1 MDLDHPEYIKLR
13 LEDTGSKLCF
23 REPQPTNNA
32 KCNATPDVFY
42 GRSCLRAGIEGID
55 LRIKGDGFITFS
67 SGKAHFI
74 RNKQKITK
82 QLAVASM

>member
-13 LEDTGSKLCF
+13 LEDADSKPCF
-23 REPQPTNNA
+23 REPLPIYNV
-32 KCNATPDVFY
+32 KCNSTPDVFY

-67 SGKAHFI
+67 SG
-74 RNKQKITK
+74 
-82 QLAVASM
+82 

>member
-1 MDLDHPEYIKLR
+1 MDHPEYIKLR
-13 LEDTGSKLCF
+13 LEDADSKPCF
-23 REPQPTNNA
+23 RKPYPKPVNNT
-32 KCNATPDVFY
+32 KRNATPDAFY